1 MRKHIYT
8 ALLILVSFSWAIGQT
23 TKENETDKYLIKIFN
38 YAKKH
43 DLKALEAM
51 NTKLVSEKNNL
62 TISIAYPL
70 ALYIASPDKYKN
82 RFIDSFPEN
91 YEGIMYVLYDQ
102 IELKQLTP
110 NFLYSI
116 KALGIIA
123 KEGNMIAIKKV
134 LNGYNHSDGIVAEVL
149 CDIITELSQTHSKE
163 LNQAISFLN
172 DGHKQ
177 NINLCLQSK

>member
-82 RFIDSFPEN
+82 RFSILFLK
-91 YEGIMYVLYDQ
+91 IM
-102 IELKQLTP
+102 
-110 NFLYSI
+110 
-116 KALGIIA
+116 
-123 KEGNMIAIKKV
+123 KE
-134 LNGYNHSDGIVAEVL
+134 
-149 CDIITELSQTHSKE
+149 
-163 LNQAISFLN
+163 
-172 DGHKQ
+172 
-177 NINLCLQSK
+177 